1 MSVPF
6 SHFRAFF
13 GFREPKS
20 SFKRYNNNICLFLEY
35 GLDFRTIRNLP
46 KEVSV
51 LKQQRLPKCHMSIKI
66 FNSRESGYFPTSE
79 DYSVK
84 ALFA

>member
-1 MSVPF
+1 MSLPF

-13 GFREPKS
+13 GFREPYS

-35 GLDFRTIRNLP
+35 GLDFRTSRNLL

-51 LKQQRLPKCHMSIKI
+51 LKQQRLPKCYII
-66 FNSRESGYFPTSE
+66 ICQ
-79 DYSVK
+79 
-84 ALFA
+84 